1 MKRKQQSA
9 KKSPKKLQSDSAKL
23 HQLAVEARQK
33 AYAPYS
39 KFKVG
44 AAIVTD
50 DGLVFTGSNVENA
63 SFGATVCAERNAIF
77 KAVNAGHRK
86 VSQILVVTDAKKAAS
101 PCALCL
107 QIMAEFCEPSAVIM
121 VANTEEILFEKT
133 FKELLPIPFGPK
145 DLKP

>member
-1 MKRKQQSA
+1 MAKGKQQ
-9 KKSPKKLQSDSAKL
+9 KKINDADL
-23 HQLAVEARQK
+23 HELAVKAREL

-44 AAIVTD
+44 AAIVAA
-50 DGLVFTGSNVENA
+50 DGAVFTGSNVENA

-77 KAVNAGHRK
+77 KAVNAGHK
-86 VSQILVVTDAKKAAS
+86 NIEKILVVTDAKKAAS

-107 QIMAEFCEPSAVIM
+107 QIMAEFCGPKTEIV
-121 VANTEEILFEKT
+121 VANTKEVVFKKT

-145 DLKP
+145 ELNS

>member
-1 MKRKQQSA
+1 MKSKQQPRRDNRN
-9 KKSPKKLQSDSAKL
+9 SPANL
-23 HQLAVEARQK
+23 HKLAVEARQS

-50 DGLVFTGSNVENA
+50 DGAVFTGSNVENA

-77 KAVNAGHRK
+77 KAANAGYRN
-86 VSQILVVTDAKKAAS
+86 VSQILVVTDAKKAAA

-121 VANTEEILFEKT
+121 VANTQKVLFKKT
-133 FKELLPIPFGPK
+133 FKQLLPIPFGPK
-145 DLKP
+145 ELKG